1 MLKFNPDEGIIRDH
15 EGFPVA
21 YVSRIAHERWP
32 EIGKQLALGPETA
45 VALKRCVEAMDTLFA
60 MLVESTHNGGG
71 MDPFFPSK
79 SGEPWEAMRAAH
91 DLIKRVEAG

>member
-1 MLKFNPDEGIIRDH
+1 MLKFNPDEGMIRDH

-21 YVSRIAHERWP
+21 YVSRISHERWP

-60 MLVESTHNGGG
+60 MVVEATNNGE
-71 MDPFFPSK
+71 DVFFPSK